1 MKKMLRKKNM
11 DLCHLEK
18 NIQYCSLKVC
28 YLIFLLQRG
37 KEKLHTK
44 IAMDNVIVMLF
55 FEPHPQLTSSRVAT
69 YVKAL
74 TPKNVFRNMHL
85 KSPCNHTF
93 ARVPK
98 YPFVRI
104 LLLTTK
110 MQWLNLSSVNS
121 VTLVII
127 SVILIQKSTF

>member
-1 MKKMLRKKNM
+1 MLRKENM
-11 DLCHLEK
+11 EPCHLEK
-18 NIQYCSLKVC
+18 NIQYCPFKVC

-74 TPKNVFRNMHL
+74 TQRMF
-85 KSPCNHTF
+85 SEICT
-93 ARVPK
+93 
-98 YPFVRI
+98 
-104 LLLTTK
+104 
-110 MQWLNLSSVNS
+110 
-121 VTLVII
+121 
-127 SVILIQKSTF
+127 

>member
-1 MKKMLRKKNM
+1 MKKMLRKENM
-11 DLCHLEK
+11 DPCHLEK
-18 NIQYCSLKVC
+18 NIQYCPFKVC
-28 YLIFLLQRG
+28 YLIFLSQRG

-44 IAMDNVIVMLF
+44 IATDNVIVMLF
-55 FEPHPQLTSSRVAT
+55 FEPHPQLTSSRVVT
-69 YVKAL
+69 YVKVL

-85 KSPCNHTF
+85 KSPCSYTF
-93 ARVPK
+93 AWVPR

-121 VTLVII
+121 VTLLII